1 MIIKIK
7 HIKIF
12 FIVFVLLLVSVT
24 ATLAITNY
32 YKSKATLTKPVVRLP
47 IIMYHQILKDKKTW
61 GKYVISPDD
70 FEKDLMYFVENGY
83 TSVTMQDLIDFA
95 YNGKQLPENP
105 IMITFDD
112 GYLTSKVYVLPLLK
126 KYNFKAV
133 VSIVGEFTD
142 RFTEN
147 KDHGIAY
154 AHVNWDDVN
163 ELINSG
169 YIEIQNHSYN
179 MHKISKRK
187 GITKL
192 RKESL
197 EDYRKALN
205 NDILHMQDLIE
216 NKTGYKPVAFTYPFG
231 SVCKD
236 AEPIL
241 RDMGFLALLTC
252 NEGVNLLSGDKEELY
267 SLKRYNRPYAIDR
280 VKFFSS
286 KLLIVEKPKEP
297 EQSEQ

>member
-7 HIKIF
+7 RTRIL
-12 FIVFVLLLVSVT
+12 FIIAIIALFAFSGIITVNNLYRAKTVS
-24 ATLAITNY
+24 
-32 YKSKATLTKPVVRLP
+32 TKPVTRLP
-47 IIMYHQILKDKKTW
+47 IIMYHQILKDKNTW

-70 FEKDLMYFVENGY
+70 FEKDLIYFIENGY
-83 TSVTMQDLIDFA
+83 TTIDVQDLIDFA
-95 YNGKQLPENP
+95 YNDKKLPDKP

-112 GYLTSKVYVLPLLK
+112 GYLTSKVYVLPILE
-126 KYNFKAV
+126 KYNAKAV

-142 RFTEN
+142 RFSES
-147 KDHGIAY
+147 KDKGLSY
-154 AHVNWDDVN
+154 AHMTWDDIKELVN
-163 ELINSG
+163 SE

-192 RKESL
+192 KKESL
-197 EDYRKALN
+197 EEYRKALN

-216 NKTGYKPVAFTYPFG
+216 KNTGYRPLAFTYPFG
-231 SVCKD
+231 SISKD

-252 NEGVNLLSGDKEELY
+252 NEGVNLLSGDKDELFT
-267 SLKRYNRPYAIDR
+267 LKRYNRPYGIDR

-286 KLLIVEKPKEP
+286 KLIIEEKP
-297 EQSEQ
+297 EQ

>member
-12 FIVFVLLLVSVT
+12 FIVVILLLVSFTSIIV
-24 ATLAITNY
+24 ITEY
-32 YKSKATLTKPVVRLP
+32 YKSKTASTKPVVRLP

-70 FEKDLMYFVENGY
+70 FEKDLIYFIENGY
-83 TSVTMQDLIDFA
+83 TTITMQDLIDFA
-95 YNGKQLPENP
+95 YNDKELPEKP

-126 KYNFKAV
+126 KYNLKAV

-142 RFTEN
+142 RFSEN
-147 KDHGIAY
+147 KDERISY
-154 AHVNWDDVN
+154 AHLTWDDVN
-163 ELINSG
+163 ELIDSG
-169 YIEIQNHSYN
+169 HIEIQNHSYN
-179 MHKISKRK
+179 MHKFTKRK

-197 EDYRKALN
+197 EDYRKSLN
-205 NDILHMQDLIE
+205 NDILHMQDLVE
-216 NKTGYKPVAFTYPFG
+216 NKTGYKPLAFTYPFG

-252 NEGVNLLSGDKEELY
+252 NEGVNLLSGDKEELFC
-267 SLKRYNRPYAIDR
+267 LKRYNRPYGIDR
-280 VKFFSS
+280 VKFFSN
-286 KLLIVEKPKEP
+286 KLLIVGKPKK
-297 EQSEQ
+297 